1 VHRGKQQMMGGKR
14 AMKTAKRWGEK
25 GAFSEVIKYII
36 SITHLYISI
45 LKIPKPGF
53 F

>member
-1 VHRGKQQMMGGKR
+1 MLIYRKTANDGEKR

-25 GAFSEVIKYII
+25 GLFGGFKYIHTI
-36 SITHLYISI
+36 IHQYISI
-45 LKIPKPGF
+45 LKSAKTGF